1 MASEVEIS
9 FLTNMQNHSY
19 SVSHMSS
26 KIKRLNCFMQS
37 SVLLNTLSL
46 TSRRM
51 IYMMHDLDKYI
62 WVCTVEETTA
72 WDEVYLLNIG
82 SSKFYLNWKT

>member
-1 MASEVEIS
+1 
-9 FLTNMQNHSY
+9 
-19 SVSHMSS
+19 
-26 KIKRLNCFMQS
+26 MQS

-46 TSRRM
+46 TSRGM

-62 WVCTVEETTA
+62 WVCTVGETTA